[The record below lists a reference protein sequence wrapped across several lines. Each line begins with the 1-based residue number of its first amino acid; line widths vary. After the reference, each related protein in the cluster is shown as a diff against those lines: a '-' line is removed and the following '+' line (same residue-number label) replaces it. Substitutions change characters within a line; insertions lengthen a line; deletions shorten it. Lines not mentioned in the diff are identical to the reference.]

1 MDSLG
6 HNAWVQSLR
15 SSLSE
20 VWVLGY
26 RPGKNRGEQT
36 RTGKIRRTRRY
47 RLHVS
52 SNELGVREKW
62 IEGGILK
69 GVQALNHQFMITRA
83 TEIPGGKE
91 SEGFQK
97 SNSIVH
103 HKSKSA
109 QLQYGSPG
117 SFVLTCLRSR
127 DQILFSADFCP
138 HARSSS
144 SLSVARL

>member
-103 HKSKSA
+103 HKSKAA
-109 QLQYGSPG
+109 QL
-117 SFVLTCLRSR
+117 
-127 DQILFSADFCP
+127 
-138 HARSSS
+138 
-144 SLSVARL
+144 